1 MPATKRA
8 MDFTNVKDRGNFN
21 PRHREAG
28 DYVMKIVSV
37 DDHTSKAGND
47 GWVFTCVIADEAKSA
62 RPSTYPYH
70 CGSDED
76 QAWKI
81 RKLFIACGSAVPKK
95 RVMVDPNKL
104 LNKTFG
110 AALDDDEYEGK
121 MKSVIVDTFP
131 EDEVE
136 QEEPEEETKPV
147 RRSSKTPAKKATSRK
162 KAAEPADDEDADDED
177 IDELD
182 LEEL

>member
-1 MPATKRA
+1 MAATKRA
-8 MDFTNVKDRGNFN
+8 MDFTNVKDQGNFN

-28 DYVMKIVSV
+28 DYVMKITSV

-47 GWVFTCVIADEAKSA
+47 GWVFTTVVVDDSRGA

-70 CGSDED
+70 CGSDVD

-81 RKLFIACGSAVPKK
+81 RKLFIACGVPVPKK

-136 QEEPEEETKPV
+136 QEEQEEAKPV
-147 RRSSKTPAKKATSRK
+147 RRTKPTTAKKTTSRK
-162 KAAEPADDEDADDED
+162 KAPEPDDEDDDED